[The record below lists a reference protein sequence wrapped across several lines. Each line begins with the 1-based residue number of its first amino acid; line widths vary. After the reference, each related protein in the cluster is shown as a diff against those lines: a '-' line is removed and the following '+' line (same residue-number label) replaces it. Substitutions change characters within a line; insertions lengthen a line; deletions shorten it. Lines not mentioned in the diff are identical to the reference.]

1 MLVTIPFKIFG
12 LPCLLSKDPESEVLR
27 TAYNVTLVLYGCE
40 TWSLSPREEDVLR
53 VFDKMALRIISE
65 PKRKKLTEGWRR

>member
-1 MLVTIPFKIFG
+1 V
-12 LPCLLSKDPESEVLR
+12 
-27 TAYNVTLVLYGCE
+27 YGCE